1 MQGMDATPHPSASAD
16 SRAGASLLLQRTIGY
31 RCAGLPR
38 EGPVQWRA
46 RRAQRPAVPDQP
58 AEAGL
63 GWRPKTCGR
72 RSTRGA
78 SPSPAT
84 RSGLINISIG
94 ETRHPEVE
102 REILDE
108 VGSYGRQLGHIG
120 DALEVLI
127 DHFDQS
133 ALGQPEKDAL
143 AILKG
148 ELAEIR
154 KVKRR
159 ELAASGELTPAGAT
173 RPRREAPSG
182 RGWVAS
188 AGPGSSGSRAGRP
201 RRRFPRGR

>member
-1 MQGMDATPHPSASAD
+1 MASQ
-16 SRAGASLLLQRTIGY
+16 ASETARPFQIG
-31 RCAGLPR
+31 
-38 EGPVQWRA
+38 
-46 RRAQRPAVPDQP
+46 P

-63 GWRPKTCGR
+63 RLAPENLWQAINPWSFAFTGDQL
-72 RSTRGA
+72 
-78 SPSPAT
+78 
-84 RSGLINISIG
+84 GLINISIG
-94 ETRHPEVE
+94 ETKHPEVE

-133 ALGQPEKDAL
+133 PLGQPEKDAL

-159 ELAASGELTPAGAT
+159 EL
-173 RPRREAPSG
+173 
-182 RGWVAS
+182 
-188 AGPGSSGSRAGRP
+188 SRAG
-201 RRRFPRGR
+201 

>member
-1 MQGMDATPHPSASAD
+1 MASQV
-16 SRAGASLLLQRTIGY
+16 SET
-31 RCAGLPR
+31 
-38 EGPVQWRA
+38 A
-46 RRAQRPAVPDQP
+46 RPFQISP

-63 GWRPKTCGR
+63 RLAPENLWQAINPWSFAFTGDQF
-72 RSTRGA
+72 
-78 SPSPAT
+78 
-84 RSGLINISIG
+84 GLINISIG
-94 ETRHPEVE
+94 ETKHPEVE

-133 ALGQPEKDAL
+133 VLGQPEKDAL

-159 ELAASGELTPAGAT
+159 TLDDGKP
-173 RPRREAPSG
+173 
-182 RGWVAS
+182 
-188 AGPGSSGSRAGRP
+188 
-201 RRRFPRGR
+201 